1 MLKPHT
7 CSRPQGQARQQ
18 RQAWPSGHASP
29 QSDGTSQGTQGQDVI
44 TKVTSHL
51 TLQVVRGRVTR
62 DELLLLRSIT
72 AGQVGSHPIL
82 GARIVEHGYVGRR
95 AVVEGDDVLASR
107 VSNVCSLLLNWPV
120 SCGEGLHA
128 VAQEREHGNT
138 AVLELLH
145 FQVPHLL
152 RGLALLVKK

>member
-1 MLKPHT
+1 MKDNMARWPLLISLTFNSAKARMGTIGPTALHDFSLTVRLKTLRGRLTEP
-7 CSRPQGQARQQ
+7 
-18 RQAWPSGHASP
+18 
-29 QSDGTSQGTQGQDVI
+29 QDVI

-51 TLQVVRGRVTR
+51 TLQVVRGSVTR
-62 DELLLLRSIT
+62 DELLPLRSIT

-107 VSNVCSLLLNWPV
+107 VSNVCSLLLNRPV
-120 SCGEGLHA
+120 ASGEGLHA

-138 AVLELLH
+138 AVLDLLDL
-145 FQVPHLL
+145 QLS
-152 RGLALLVKK
+152 